1 MTDSIFPLFAT
12 SLFGEI
18 IATFYT
24 IVYFIYSPNRK
35 YVLQTVAVGAAVF
48 IVMTAYVIL
57 GITGVTHQSIKQVYT
72 VEGWVSIAINIFMYA
87 SPLEKVRLVIQSKNS
102 SSIPINLS
110 VMIFINCCLWVAT
123 AVVDSDMFVLI
134 PNIVGVLF
142 TAFQIVLYFVYR
154 PPKSISK
161 DELVEIVAGDFGN
174 AVEPIVSPVISFE
187 PLRSPLAPLRS

>member
-1 MTDSIFPLFAT
+1 MTDSMFPLFAT

-18 IATFYT
+18 IATVYT
-24 IVYFIYSPNRK
+24 LVYFIYSPNRK

-48 IVMTAYVIL
+48 AAMTAYVIL

-72 VEGWVSIAINIFMYA
+72 IHGWISIAINIFMYA
-87 SPLEKVRLVIQSKNS
+87 SPLEKVRLVIRSKNS

-134 PNIVGVLF
+134 PNIVGVVF
-142 TAFQIVLYFVYR
+142 TIFQIVLYFVYR
-154 PPKSISK
+154 PQKPISK
-161 DELVEIVAGDFGN
+161 DELVEIVAGDNGN
-174 AVEPIVSPVISFE
+174 TAGPAVSPAVAFE
-187 PLRSPLAPLRS
+187 PLRSPLAPLRA